1 MPFELTRRAVVCG
14 DLTLAVSGVG
24 SRDDQWDSIDGL
36 LSRTA
41 SDPKSSCCPLALI
54 VASMHFCNQSEP
66 SDVYS
71 S

>member
-1 MPFELTRRAVVCG
+1 MRRYG
-14 DLTLAVSGVG
+14 L
-24 SRDDQWDSIDGL
+24 RDDQWDSIYGL